1 MDIIEKE
8 SLEKAIRRNNLF
20 LYNKEDALAVIER
33 CKQYHIWILGID
45 SFVIRGDYIQ
55 PFLEYS
61 SDYSNLVK
69 NNNVWKIASN
79 FIADMIKKNSELI
92 FEIVYS
98 IDS

>member
-8 SLEKAIRRNNLF
+8 FLEKAILRNNLF

-33 CKQYHIWILGID
+33 CKQYNIWILGID
-45 SFVIRGDYIQ
+45 SFVIRDDYIQ

-61 SDYSNLVK
+61 SDYSDLGK
-69 NNNVWKIASN
+69 NNNVWKDASS
-79 FIADMIKKNSELI
+79 FITDTIKKNNELV